1 MSLLMVVQGVTIPA
15 FRVFPYRRNN
25 SSLLCTFVRSF
36 VHATT
41 EDEES
46 MLPSQLVRPGTG
58 TSYAEVRYCGLTRV
72 VVATEGGRGGY
83 GRG

>member
-1 MSLLMVVQGVTIPA
+1 M
-15 FRVFPYRRNN
+15 Y
-25 SSLLCTFVRSF
+25 VRSF

-72 VVATEGGRGGY
+72 VVATEGGGGY

>member
-1 MSLLMVVQGVTIPA
+1 M
-15 FRVFPYRRNN
+15 Y
-25 SSLLCTFVRSF
+25 VRSF

-83 GRG
+83 DRG

>member
-1 MSLLMVVQGVTIPA
+1 MYFHTGEIILA
-15 FRVFPYRRNN
+15 YY
-25 SSLLCTFVRSF
+25 VRSF

-46 MLPSQLVRPGTG
+46 MLPSQLVREGTG

-72 VVATEGGRGGY
+72 VVATEGGGGY